1 MTFLLNLITAAVL
14 YGTPLLYGTSGE
26 ILTEKSGNL
35 NLGVE
40 GMMFMGGALGLGA
53 AFYYEKLA
61 GAAVS
66 APLAVVIAIAASFLA
81 GALAALLFSFLT
93 ITLRANQNVTGLA
106 LTIFGT
112 GVGQYIGEFMRVR
125 EGTYVA
131 VSNTLKGAFNGSP
144 FPVFLQELP
153 VVGRLLFSHSIF
165 TYLGIAMAV
174 AMGLYL
180 HRSRSGLYLRAV
192 GESPATADAAGISVT
207 RCKYL
212 ATVIGGGISAIG
224 GMVYIMTVVG
234 GVWNHEGLSGVG
246 WLAVA
251 LVIFCLWSPYR
262 AIWGSIL
269 FGGLLILYLRM
280 PIDLIPDQIYKILP
294 YVVTVIVLVFTSMR
308 NNRDKQPPASL
319 GLAYFREERS
329 APDAH
334 PPSRLL
340 GAEGPA
346 AGGTRRRRAGRGNSV
361 PPAAE
366 KERGPRGAAG
376 PVGKQAAAGQFGP
389 GVFPGGAVGLCFTGQ
404 ERQKQ
409 RPRQR
414 PGALLYAQI
423 TTRAGRLLLT
433 SGLIEG
439 KRIQ

>member
-180 HRSRSGLYLRAV
+180 HRSRS
-192 GESPATADAAGISVT
+192 ADAAGISVT
-207 RCKYL
+207 RYKYL

-319 GLAYFREERS
+319 GLAYFREER
-329 APDAH
+329 
-334 PPSRLL
+334 
-340 GAEGPA
+340 
-346 AGGTRRRRAGRGNSV
+346 
-361 PPAAE
+361 
-366 KERGPRGAAG
+366 
-376 PVGKQAAAGQFGP
+376 
-389 GVFPGGAVGLCFTGQ
+389 
-404 ERQKQ
+404 
-409 RPRQR
+409 
-414 PGALLYAQI
+414 
-423 TTRAGRLLLT
+423 
-433 SGLIEG
+433 
-439 KRIQ
+439 

>member
-125 EGTYVA
+125 EGTYGA

-153 VVGRLLFSHSIF
+153 VVGRLLFS
-165 TYLGIAMAV
+165 
-174 AMGLYL
+174 
-180 HRSRSGLYLRAV
+180 
-192 GESPATADAAGISVT
+192 
-207 RCKYL
+207 
-212 ATVIGGGISAIG
+212 
-224 GMVYIMTVVG
+224 
-234 GVWNHEGLSGVG
+234 LS
-246 WLAVA
+246 
-251 LVIFCLWSPYR
+251 
-262 AIWGSIL
+262 
-269 FGGLLILYLRM
+269 LIH
-280 PIDLIPDQIYKILP
+280 I
-294 YVVTVIVLVFTSMR
+294 
-308 NNRDKQPPASL
+308 
-319 GLAYFREERS
+319 
-329 APDAH
+329 
-334 PPSRLL
+334 
-340 GAEGPA
+340 
-346 AGGTRRRRAGRGNSV
+346 
-361 PPAAE
+361 
-366 KERGPRGAAG
+366 
-376 PVGKQAAAGQFGP
+376 
-389 GVFPGGAVGLCFTGQ
+389 
-404 ERQKQ
+404 
-409 RPRQR
+409 
-414 PGALLYAQI
+414 
-423 TTRAGRLLLT
+423 
-433 SGLIEG
+433 
-439 KRIQ
+439 

>member
-1 MTFLLNLITAAVL
+1 MWSFLLAFIPRAIVQ
-14 YGTPLLYGTSGE
+14 GIPLLYGSTGE
-26 ILTEKSGNL
+26 IITEKSGNL
-35 NLGVE
+35 NLGIPGVMYVGGICGVIGSFFYE
-40 GMMFMGGALGLGA
+40 RSAGGAANMNG
-53 AFYYEKLA
+53 FLA
-61 GAAVS
+61 
-66 APLAVVIAIAASFLA
+66 IAIPMLCC
-81 GALAALLFSFLT
+81 LLGSLLMGLLYCFLT
-93 ITLRANQNVTGLA
+93 VTLRANQNVTGLA

-319 GLAYFREERS
+319 GLAYFREER
-329 APDAH
+329 
-334 PPSRLL
+334 
-340 GAEGPA
+340 
-346 AGGTRRRRAGRGNSV
+346 
-361 PPAAE
+361 
-366 KERGPRGAAG
+366 
-376 PVGKQAAAGQFGP
+376 
-389 GVFPGGAVGLCFTGQ
+389 
-404 ERQKQ
+404 
-409 RPRQR
+409 
-414 PGALLYAQI
+414 
-423 TTRAGRLLLT
+423 
-433 SGLIEG
+433 
-439 KRIQ
+439 